1 MQNKNFYRE
10 FNKPIHQS
18 HINMDDAIFKI
29 FIAVVLLGLSL
40 LSYGFWDAIINLFSQ
55 ETKMKL
61 SKETIKKLWATT
73 DAVSDG
79 QTKKKVSRAKDQLL
93 ERK

>member
-10 FNKPIHQS
+10 FNLPPKPKHDWETLVGGIMVG
-18 HINMDDAIFKI
+18 IVILAF
-29 FIAVVLLGLSL
+29 SL
-40 LSYGFWDAIINLFSQ
+40 LSYGFWDSLFQMFQ
-55 ETKMKL
+55 EVTMEL
-61 SKETIKKLWATT
+61 SKETIEKLWATT

-79 QTKKKVSRAKDQLL
+79 QTKKKVSRAKSQLF

>member
-10 FNKPIHQS
+10 FNKPIHQN
-18 HINMDDAIFKI
+18 HINMDDTIFKV
-29 FIAVVLLGLSL
+29 FIAVMLLGLSL

-55 ETKMKL
+55 EKKMKL
-61 SKETIKKLWATT
+61 SKKTVEKLWATT

-79 QTKKKVSRAKDQLL
+79 QTKKANRANDQL
-93 ERK
+93 ER

>member
-18 HINMDDAIFKI
+18 HINMDDTIFKI

-40 LSYGFWDAIINLFSQ
+40 LSYGFWDAIFQWIS
-55 ETKMKL
+55 
-61 SKETIKKLWATT
+61 
-73 DAVSDG
+73 
-79 QTKKKVSRAKDQLL
+79 
-93 ERK
+93 

>member
-10 FNKPIHQS
+10 YNKPIKES
-18 HINMDDAIFKI
+18 HYETIFGGI
-29 FIAVVLLGLSL
+29 MIGLVVVAFSL

-55 ETKMKL
+55 EIKMKL
-61 SKETIKKLWATT
+61 SKETIEKLWATT

-79 QTKKKVSRAKDQLL
+79 QTKKTNRANDQL
-93 ERK
+93 ERKKS